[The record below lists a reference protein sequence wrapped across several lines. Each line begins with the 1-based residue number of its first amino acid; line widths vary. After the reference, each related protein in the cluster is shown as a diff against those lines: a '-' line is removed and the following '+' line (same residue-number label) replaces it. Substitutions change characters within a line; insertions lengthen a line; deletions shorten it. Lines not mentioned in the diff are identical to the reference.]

1 MSKLHSFNYILRHY
15 LLRIALFLALL
26 GLGFHY
32 VNRVMTAKEAEAL
45 SPYYY
50 DYAPGS
56 FDVIF
61 AGPSLMK
68 NGIQPVELWNDYGIA
83 SYNLACGNQ
92 ALSCSYYILKDA
104 ISRDHPQLVV
114 LDVTYAEEIYL
125 TRSTKMVHYL
135 TDQMPLTDRYRYSMI
150 RNLVP
155 EEDRMEFY
163 LPFYSFHS
171 RWKELTATDFAN
183 GNYQKDTLGS
193 VLYAAT
199 VSTDAVPYERY
210 DVDTSLSDI
219 SREYLNKI
227 IALCKDSGTE
237 LLFIC
242 CPAFSANGDCD
253 VNAFNSRRS
262 VMQDV
267 AELAAENDITFL
279 NFLETPE
286 ALNLDLYQ
294 DFWDG
299 VHLNMF
305 GSAKLTSFIGSYI
318 RQNYDQVPDRSSDSA
333 YVQRMDHVATR
344 YVKTRRAQAI
354 KTVNRLDVCLE
365 VLRTYQEDDD
375 LTYEIALC
383 GVTQDQLTDELRQ
396 GLASLGFDSDTTEQ
410 NAADT
415 AFDSEN
421 TGVTIAVYTNT
432 NHKLIDRITIS
443 ADGSTITHFSAAG
456 E

>member
-1 MSKLHSFNYILRHY
+1 MNKFHSFNYILRHY
-15 LLRIALFLALL
+15 LLRIVLFLALL

-32 VNRVMTAKEAEAL
+32 VNRVLTAKEAEAL

-50 DYAPGS
+50 DYTPGS

-68 NGIQPVELWNDYGIA
+68 NGVQPVELWNDYGIA

-155 EEDRMEFY
+155 EEDQLEFY

-171 RWKELTATDFAN
+171 RWKEVTATDFEN

-199 VSTDAVPYERY
+199 VSKDAVPFERY
-210 DVDTSLSDI
+210 DVNTSLSDI

-227 IALCKDSGTE
+227 IDLCQETDTQ

-242 CPAFSANGDCD
+242 CPVSSANGDCD
-253 VNAFNSRRS
+253 EHAFNSRRS
-262 VMQDV
+262 VMKDV
-267 AELAAENDITFL
+267 AQLAAENDITFL

-286 ALNLDLYQ
+286 ALNLDSYK
-294 DFWDG
+294 DYWDG

-305 GSAKLTSFIGSYI
+305 GSTKLTSFLGSYI

-333 YVQRMDHVATR
+333 YVNRMNKVAVR
-344 YVKTRRAQAI
+344 YTKTRRSQAI
-354 KTVNRLDVCLE
+354 RTVNRLDICLE
-365 VLRTYQEDDD
+365 VLTAYQNDED
-375 LTYEIALC
+375 LTYELEWNS
-383 GVTQDQLTDELRQ
+383 VTKDDLSDELRQ
-396 GLASLGFDSDTTEQ
+396 GLASLGFDLDSAEQ
-410 NAADT
+410 NAAESNS
-415 AFDSEN
+415 DSEN
-421 TGVTIAVYTNT
+421 TGVAVAVYNNT

-443 ADGSTITHFSAAG
+443 ADGSAISHYSAAG